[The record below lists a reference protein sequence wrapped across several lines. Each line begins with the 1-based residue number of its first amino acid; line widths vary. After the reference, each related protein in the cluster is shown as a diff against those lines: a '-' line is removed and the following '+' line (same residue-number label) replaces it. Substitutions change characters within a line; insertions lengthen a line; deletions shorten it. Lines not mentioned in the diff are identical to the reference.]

1 MAGKKL
7 PKDIDLTEKINPADG
22 FFSHPASAEEKPT
35 DMEKEKINAS
45 AEPEEAPPIKNV
57 GGRPPKKGLKNEQF
71 TLTMHPG
78 LYEKLRIIA
87 QEQTGG
93 NFSALIEVAVKT
105 YCNANEIDLDRIKV
119 DHAVL
124 EAYQK
129 KQDKKKNRK
138 K

>member
-7 PKDIDLTEKINPADG
+7 PKDIDLTKKINPADG
-22 FFSHPASAEEKPT
+22 FFSHPASAEEKPA
-35 DMEKEKINAS
+35 DMEKEEINAP
-45 AEPEEAPPIKNV
+45 AESEDAPPIKNV

-93 NFSALIEVAVKT
+93 NFSALIEAAVKT
-105 YCNANEIDLDRIKV
+105 YCNENKIDLDKIKV
-119 DHAVL
+119 DPAVL
-124 EAYQK
+124 KAYQK
-129 KQDKKKNRK
+129 KQNKKRNKKK
-138 K
+138 

>member
-7 PKDIDLTEKINPADG
+7 PKDIDLTKKINPADR
-22 FFSHPASAEEKPT
+22 FFSPPAHAKEKPA
-35 DMEKEKINAS
+35 DMEKEKIDAP
-45 AEPEEAPPIKNV
+45 AELEEAPPNKNV

-93 NFSALIEVAVKT
+93 NFSALIEIAVKT
-105 YCNANEIDLDRIKV
+105 YCNANEIDLDKIKV
-119 DHAVL
+119 APAVL

-129 KQDKKKNRK
+129 KQDKKRSRK